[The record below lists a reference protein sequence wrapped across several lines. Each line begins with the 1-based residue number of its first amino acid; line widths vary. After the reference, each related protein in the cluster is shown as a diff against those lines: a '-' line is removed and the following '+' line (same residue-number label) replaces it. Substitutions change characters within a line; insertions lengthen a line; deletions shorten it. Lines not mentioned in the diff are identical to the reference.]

1 MNIKTIL
8 LPSLVLAIGASGSAT
23 ASSHREAPGL
33 SNDAAADI
41 TDVYTFK
48 AAGSRAET
56 HQVFI
61 FNVSPGYIPQAGPN
75 WYRFDDNV
83 LYELHVDTTGDAVED
98 VTYQFRFTTKN
109 NKEDAANKNVLAYLP
124 KSLGGFDPDKGIYN
138 GPLAQTYTVRKVTG
152 GRRSSEGTQIKAGST
167 GDFNVAPPNVG
178 PSTIGSASKGDT
190 TKSYNDYKAVS
201 DKAIVNADGGYKFFA
216 GPRNDPFFVD
226 LGAVFDA
233 AQIRVLNTG
242 SDLPRDS
249 LKGVN
254 VLTIAFE
261 VPVADVVPNNAK
273 PYFGVWATT
282 SRPQAQIRRPIGK
295 DDVVGGGWV
304 QVSRLGNPLV
314 NEAVIGYKDKDKFNY
329 TQPKDD
335 ASNFASYVTDPQLGA
350 VLNILYAPS
359 VITALTETGRQDL
372 VDVFVFGIKA
382 GTTNVSRHPDASAT
396 GGDMIRVN
404 RALDLGGGYVEGWPL
419 NGRKLTDDIVKTTL
433 TFLADCKVLT
443 EYGDFDVSGIW
454 SNHDVAKTTP
464 AGAPYNCYLDDG
476 VTADDDVAGGTA
488 QLADFP
494 YVGQPH
500 GSYQ

>member
-1 MNIKTIL
+1 MKTKTIL
-8 LPSLVLAIGASGSAT
+8 AASLFIATGSAL

-33 SNDAAADI
+33 SNDPAADV

-48 AAGSRAET
+48 AAGARAET

-98 VTYQFRFTTKN
+98 VTYQFRFKTAN
-109 NKEDAANKNVLAYLP
+109 DKEDKDNKNVLAYLP
-124 KSLGGFDPDKGIYN
+124 AVLGGLDANTGNFN
-138 GPLAQTYTVRKVTG
+138 GPLAQTYTVTKVTG
-152 GRRSSEGTQIKAGST
+152 GRRADAGSQIKAGSL
-167 GDFNVAPPNVG
+167 GDFQVAPPHIG
-178 PSTIGSASKGDT
+178 PVTTGGTKGDAVST
-190 TKSYNDYKAVS
+190 YTKYKELS
-201 DKAIVNADGGYKFFA
+201 DKAIINGDGGYKFFA

-226 LGAVFDA
+226 LGAIFDA

-242 SDLPRDS
+242 ADLPRDS

-254 VLTIAFE
+254 VLTVAFE
-261 VPVADVVPNNAK
+261 VPVADVVPVTSK
-273 PYFGVWATT
+273 PYFGVWATA
-282 SRPQAQIRRPIGK
+282 SRPQAQIRRPAGK
-295 DDVVGGGWV
+295 DDTVGGGWV

-335 ASNFASYVTDPQLGA
+335 ATNFAPYVTDPQLGA

-359 VITALTETGRQDL
+359 VITKLTESGRQDL

-382 GTTNVSRHPDASAT
+382 GATNVSRHPDASAT

-454 SNHDVAKTTP
+454 ANHAVAKTDP

-476 VTADDDVAGGTA
+476 VTADDVVAGGTA
-488 QLADFP
+488 QLTTFP